1 MRVARH
7 TLGAAF
13 LASFVLALSSGCGA
27 VGQNVRAYRAYAHE
41 DVSLRVSLD
50 RIEDIAKATQLVD
63 RILLGQPYTPG
74 DTWVRRL
81 PLTDG
86 EARALRDGFKGKN
99 PYNTGEFE
107 VPILKLYRAHVEG
120 VLDEY
125 APPPEKAKYPCILDA
140 VQGLVPRTPLLK
152 QHWVAHRDA
161 IDVLQEATE
170 EEARIT
176 EEIGGLD
183 EASRQKRQPEITAAH
198 QKTLDAQA
206 AVDASKRDIEADA
219 QLLAADAQLGDEG
232 RKQVAR
238 EGLTVLS
245 VAFRMELEAL
255 ALVPIVAIQT
265 IRAIPGAPRDM
276 IAHPTGKM
284 ARQIWRL
291 PQYISGI
298 KERMTRQVVILEGM
312 TNVLCKALKTEVDE
326 SPGFVLRES
335 IVDQIVGI
343 TLDSFRVDLRAGG
356 EAFMFN
362 AVPQAERS
370 STNDG
375 KTTYDYTGRTH
386 KLEYTVQPIVMANAR
401 LDVTLDWIQLPG
413 AASLGFAYTT
423 DRAWKSGG
431 SIETTSLSKALG
443 IKGVYSDALEF
454 GLGFLGVRSGAKFAH
469 FTTGEAREVD
479 VASGAVMN
487 RAPLR
492 LDYMQIDVGYDIL
505 FALADEKIK
514 AWTEELVVGF
524 RYLKYTLPRIIYQLQ
539 DTATADQAANGEQ
552 HFTFAGE
559 SDVQNVDARYYML
572 GFDAR
577 IGQGEAPRFSPF
589 LDVSLRGGAGPAS
602 FYTVDKATSTRTDQ
616 KQVAWVVNGG
626 LGAGVRWRL
635 LPRGSR
641 LRLDLRAMY
650 RADVIYASIS
660 KVVDTSG
667 GPATRTD
674 FGGVDVFHGPTLAIR
689 GSF

>member
-1 MRVARH
+1 MRAARRL
-7 TLGAAF
+7 LGPAL
-13 LASFVLALSSGCGA
+13 LASLALALASGCAGIT
-27 VGQNVRAYRAYAHE
+27 QNVRAYRAYAHE

-50 RIEDIAKATQLVD
+50 RIEDIAKATQLID

-86 EARALRDGFKGKN
+86 EARGLRDMFKGKQ

-107 VPILKLYRAHVEG
+107 VPILKLYRAHVES
-120 VLDEY
+120 VLDEH
-125 APPPEKAKYPCILDA
+125 APPPEKAQYPSILDA
-140 VQGLVPRTPLLK
+140 VQGLVPRTPQLK
-152 QHWVAHRDA
+152 AHWVAHRDA
-161 IDVLQEATE
+161 VDALQEAAE
-170 EEARIT
+170 DEARISD
-176 EEIGGLD
+176 EVSGLD
-183 EASRQKRQPEITAAH
+183 ETNRAKREPEVTAAH
-198 QKTLDAQA
+198 QKTLNAQA
-206 AVDASKRDIEADA
+206 TVDATKRDVEQDA

-232 RKQVAR
+232 RKQIAR

-276 IAHPTGKM
+276 IAHPTAKM
-284 ARQIWRL
+284 ARQVWRL
-291 PQYISGI
+291 PQYILGI

-335 IVDQIVGI
+335 IVDQIVGV

-356 EAFMFN
+356 EAFMFH
-362 AVPQAERS
+362 ALPQSERS

-375 KTTYDYTGRTH
+375 KTTYDYTGRRQ

-413 AASLGFAYTT
+413 AASLGFGYTT

-443 IKGVYSDALEF
+443 IKGAFSDALEF

-469 FTTGEAREVD
+469 FTTGEARVVD
-479 VASGAVMN
+479 AATGAVIDK
-487 RAPLR
+487 APLR
-492 LDYMQIDVGYDIL
+492 LDYMQLDLGYDIL
-505 FALADEKIK
+505 FALSDAKIR

-524 RYLKYTLPRIIYQLQ
+524 RYVKYTLPRIIYQLQ
-539 DTATADQAANGEQ
+539 DTATAAEAQNGEQ
-552 HFTFAGE
+552 HFTYAGE
-559 SDVQNVDARYYML
+559 SPAQNVDARYYMV

-589 LDVSLRGGAGPAS
+589 LDVSVHGGAGPAN
-602 FYTVDKATSTRTDQ
+602 FYTENTAGARSDQ

-626 LGAGVRWRL
+626 LGAGLRWRL
-635 LPRGSR
+635 FPRGSR
-641 LRLDLRAMY
+641 FRLDLRGVY
-650 RADVIYASIS
+650 RADLFYASIS
-660 KVVDTSG
+660 KVVEANG
-667 GPATRTD
+667 GPARRTD
-674 FGGVDVFHGPTLAIR
+674 FGGVDVFHGPTLALR